1 MKSET
6 FHAIEIQAIPNL
18 QIPNLEI
25 IPMCEGTPVI
35 NFWTEFKTFSAFKSH
50 TKLSN
55 SERFTYLAQN
65 IIRLFRSSR

>member
-35 NFWTEFKTFSAFKSH
+35 NF
-50 TKLSN
+50 
-55 SERFTYLAQN
+55 
-65 IIRLFRSSR
+65 

>member
-18 QIPNLEI
+18 QTPNLEI

-35 NFWTEFKTFSAFKSH
+35 NF
-50 TKLSN
+50 
-55 SERFTYLAQN
+55 
-65 IIRLFRSSR
+65 